1 MAAPDSSHHR
11 GPATVADTLD
21 AATRGKDLALRL
33 GGGGLA
39 GLVVLGAG
47 DLASYIFSRAPAVLL
62 PIFGVG
68 LLITAPLIGLA
79 YSNFDAQAR
88 SMQRLLDTGTLAP
101 TAPAPAP
108 DRLRRATD
116 FRWAAMVALFGTA
129 LILVTA
135 CCFVWL
141 DPR

>member
-1 MAAPDSSHHR
+1 M
-11 GPATVADTLD
+11 ADTLD
-21 AATRGKDLALRL
+21 AASRGKDLARLL

-39 GLVVLGAG
+39 GLVLLGAG
-47 DLASYIFSRAPAVLL
+47 DLASYVFSRAPAVLL
-62 PIFGVG
+62 PIFGVAV
-68 LLITAPLIGLA
+68 LITGCLIGLA

-88 SMQRLLDTGTLAP
+88 TVQRLLDAGTLAP
-101 TAPAPAP
+101 AAPAPGQE
-108 DRLRRATD
+108 RLRRASA
-116 FRWAAMVALFGTA
+116 FRWASMVALLVTA

>member
-1 MAAPDSSHHR
+1 M
-11 GPATVADTLD
+11 
-21 AATRGKDLALRL
+21 L

-47 DLASYIFSRAPAVLL
+47 DLAAYVFSRAPAVLL
-62 PIFGVG
+62 PIFGVAV
-68 LLITAPLIGLA
+68 LITGCLIGLA

-88 SMQRLLDTGTLAP
+88 TVQRLLDAGTLA
-101 TAPAPAP
+101 APAPGQE
-108 DRLRRATD
+108 RLRRASA
-116 FRWAAMVALFGTA
+116 FRGASMVALLVTA

>member
-1 MAAPDSSHHR
+1 VAAPDSSHR
-11 GPATVADTLD
+11 GSATIADTLE
-21 AATRGKDLALRL
+21 AASRGKDLAGLL

-47 DLASYIFSRAPAVLL
+47 DLASYVFSRVPAVLL
-62 PIFGVG
+62 PIFAVAV
-68 LLITAPLIGLA
+68 LITGCLIGLA
-79 YSNFDAQAR
+79 YSNFDAHAR
-88 SMQRLLDTGTLAP
+88 MMQRVLDTGTLTPEDPAP
-101 TAPAPAP
+101 TL
-108 DRLRRATD
+108 DRLRRATAL
-116 FRWAAMVALFGTA
+116 RWASMVSLIVTA